1 MKPDLTAVELF
12 CGGGGLSLGLKQA
25 GFRVCVAVDTSSDA
39 CSTYKAN
46 HPDVH
51 VFKQDITTVS
61 GKDVLTHCP
70 QKAVDLLAGCPP
82 CQGFSSL
89 TSKLKRQDP
98 RNLLILEMARLV
110 EEIAPRCVMLENVP
124 GLIQTGAPLFDEFI
138 SRLKNA
144 GYLPKWEVL
153 QVANYGVPQSRR
165 RLVMVAGRGFQI
177 ELPKATHA
185 ERPTGKLKPW
195 VTLAE
200 AIGGMKAPKTLSE
213 IGGVKAA
220 SAVNWHIV
228 RDIKPS
234 TLRRLKAARPG
245 KSWRKI
251 PKRLR
256 PKCHQDKGA
265 GFSNVYGR
273 MDWDKVAVS
282 ITSGCTTFSMG
293 RFGHPTENRTISLRE
308 AALIQTFPKDYVIDA
323 QSIEAAC
330 VIVGNALPVK
340 FARKVS
346 AECAKALTSNP
357 GAKVRRVVPLKSCP

>member
-25 GFRVCVAVDTSSDA
+25 GFRVCVAIDTDPDA

-51 VFKQDITTVS
+51 VFKQDITTVG
-61 GKDVLTHCP
+61 GKDVLMHCP
-70 QKAVDLLAGCPP
+70 KGAVDLLAGCPP

-98 RNLLILEMARLV
+98 RNFLILEMARLV

-124 GLIQTGAPLFDEFI
+124 GLVQTGAPLFDQFI
-138 SRLKNA
+138 LRLRKA

-165 RLVMVAGRGFQI
+165 RLVLVAGRGFEI
-177 ELPKATHA
+177 KLPKATHA
-185 ERPTGKLKPW
+185 ESPSGKLKPW
-195 VTLAE
+195 VTLAGV
-200 AIGGMKAPKTLSE
+200 IGDMPAPKTLSE
-213 IGGVKAA
+213 IGGVQAA
-220 SAVNWHIV
+220 GSVNWHIV
-228 RDIKPS
+228 RDIKAS
-234 TLRRLKAARPG
+234 TLRRLKAAQPG

-256 PKCHQDKGA
+256 PKCHQDKTA

-308 AALIQTFPKDYVIDA
+308 AALIQTFPENYIIDA
-323 QSIEAAC
+323 HSIEAAC

-346 AECAKALTSNP
+346 AECAKALTANLSQNV
-357 GAKVRRVVPLKSCP
+357 GRKNG